1 MKKSAEVR
9 DVGLFVLCCFLYS
22 WPIFFVV
29 DAWLVPMF
37 WQQDKRDIA
46 RVILAFGH
54 MLAMLGPAF
63 ASWLMWRVFH
73 RGSQP
78 AWKWSQPKYYILVVL
93 AMLGFWGLPAL
104 VNVGLGDTLE
114 SPITWGMW
122 TMIGA
127 FLFGGWFSGMGEE
140 IGWCGY
146 FLPRLAPKTGK
157 ARALIVSGAVRG
169 LWHWPVVISPVL
181 VQFIRGEQTLPILL
195 VAALAFAV
203 QLVLSNIFFGAV
215 FAWIWYRTESMPLV
229 GWLHYWYDFVRDVTA
244 LLLVGYG
251 SSLWSTHL
259 SSIVFIVVGYELLE
273 KIAKEEGTTWKILYK
288 LPTASPAQ
296 P

>member
-1 MKKSAEVR
+1 
-9 DVGLFVLCCFLYS
+9 
-22 WPIFFVV
+22 
-29 DAWLVPMF
+29 MF
-37 WQQDKRDIA
+37 WQQGQRDVA

-73 RGSQP
+73 RGAQP
-78 AWKWSQPKYYILVVL
+78 AWKWSQPKYYLWIAL
-93 AMLGFWGLPAL
+93 AMLGFWGVP
-104 VNVGLGDTLE
+104 GLISLAFGDTLT

-127 FLFGGWFSGMGEE
+127 YVLGGWFSGMGEE

-157 ARALIVSGAVRG
+157 VRALIVSGIIRG

-181 VQFIRGEQTLPILL
+181 VNFIRGEQTLAILL
-195 VAALAFAV
+195 VSALVFAFQLAV
-203 QLVLSNIFFGAV
+203 SNIFFGAV

-229 GWLHYWYDFVRDVTA
+229 GWLHYWYDLVRDVAT
-244 LLLVGYG
+244 LVLVGYA
-251 SSLWSTHL
+251 SSLWVNQLT
-259 SSIVFIVVGYELLE
+259 SIVFMGLGCGLLME
-273 KIAKEEGTTWKILYK
+273 IAKEEGTKLNTFYK
-288 LPTASPAQ
+288 LPAPSATQ
-296 P
+296 E